1 MTPPHLRRRE
11 EYLQRE
17 RELLAS
23 CASKAADSRGRVFPE
38 AEHLLRSP
46 YERDRD
52 RIIHSS
58 AFRKLEYKTQVFV
71 NHEGDYYRTRLTHTL
86 EAAQIARSAAR
97 FLRVNEDLTEAIAL
111 VHDVGHPP
119 FGHAGEAALRECM
132 APHGGFEHN
141 LHSLRVV
148 DELERHYPDFA
159 GLNLTW
165 EVREGIIKHSKAFD
179 PAAPA
184 PALAEFAGAPWP
196 SLEAQ
201 LVDVCDEIAYN
212 AHDVDDGLAAGML
225 TLAEL
230 NQVEL
235 WRRILSGCPD
245 LGAEQA
251 RYWGIRALINAQV
264 QDLVETA
271 AGRLLNPGLASADAV
286 RSAPGPTAGLSEEM
300 SALNAELRHF
310 LFERVYRHYRVH
322 RMWMKAQRVVTEL
335 FQSLETEPGQ
345 LPTSRPAIASVPR
358 WLGNSPGSSAP
369 PSSSKAP
376 PPSAARAVCDYLAG
390 LSDREALHEHA
401 RLFDPFVSP

>member
-1 MTPPHLRRRE
+1 VTPPGLRRRE
-11 EYLQRE
+11 DYLERE
-17 RELLAS
+17 RDLLAPY
-23 CASKAADSRGRVFPE
+23 ASKAADSRGRAFPE
-38 AEHLLRSP
+38 AEHDLRSP

-119 FGHAGEAALRECM
+119 FGHAGEAALRGCM
-132 APHGGFEHN
+132 AAHGGFEHN

-148 DELERHYPDFA
+148 DELERHYPEFA

-179 PAAPA
+179 PQSPD
-184 PALAEFAGAPWP
+184 PGLEEFAGAPWP

-201 LVDVCDEIAYN
+201 IVDICDEIAYN
-212 AHDVDDGLAAGML
+212 AHDVDDGLAAGMI
-225 TLAEL
+225 TLEAL
-230 NQVEL
+230 NEVDL
-235 WRRILSGCPD
+235 WRRILDGGRDLSG
-245 LGAEQA
+245 EQA
-251 RYWGIRALINAQV
+251 RYYGVRALSNAQV

-271 AGRLLNPGLASADAV
+271 AGRALEWALATPADV
-286 RSAPGPTAGLSEEM
+286 RTAPHPIAGLGEEM
-300 SALNAELRHF
+300 ATLSAELRRF
-310 LFERVYRHYRVH
+310 LSERVYRHYRVH
-322 RMWMKAQRVVTEL
+322 RMWIKAKRVVTEL
-335 FQSLETEPGQ
+335 FRSLEAEPGQ
-345 LPTSRPAIASVPR
+345 LPPALRSHPAALQPLGDHPSRSASRSASVGP
-358 WLGNSPGSSAP
+358 LSAP
-369 PSSSKAP
+369 
-376 PPSAARAVCDYLAG
+376 RAICDYLAG